1 MINVNK
7 FKHFNSIEKCNCS
20 FCQYGDNEIHMGKPQ
35 TKKVILCQLEI
46 GQLEIE
52 ILEQITIILGSKN
65 IVETL
70 RFLIHYGAFHVQISK
85 NMDVET

>member
-1 MINVNK
+1 MEKIIMINLNK
-7 FKHFNSIEKCNCS
+7 FKHFNSIEKCNCG
-20 FCQYGDNEIHMGKPQ
+20 FCRYGDNEIHMGKPQ

-46 GQLEIE
+46 EL
-52 ILEQITIILGSKN
+52 LEQITIILASKN